1 LQAVDKIAYSN
12 DWITILFL
20 VLFASIVLLKLINAR
35 KMKESFFAF
44 SNFSLFEEEDIEA
57 TGFFDIFQI
66 VIYVFSITV
75 LSLLVYHFKIYKAPE
90 SATGF
95 TPFSAVFG
103 GLLIYFVSKRILEY
117 LLMLLFMIKRGL
129 QFFTYLKNTYLYSV
143 AFLIYIALIFAE
155 YSSVNHLYLFFFA
168 GFLFFLRLTFLIV
181 RNKKLI
187 FNKLFYF
194 ILYICALEIAPLF
207 VLFKLMF

>member
-1 LQAVDKIAYSN
+1 
-12 DWITILFL
+12 
-20 VLFASIVLLKLINAR
+20 
-35 KMKESFFAF
+35 MKESFFAF

-75 LSLLVYHFKIYKAPE
+75 LSLLVYHFKIYKVPE

-95 TPFSAVFG
+95 TLFLAVFG